1 MATSANGQL
10 RVTVERERD
19 CVRCHLSG
27 ELDLAT
33 APFLREKLQEAV
45 GMARTEPLV
54 LDISEL
60 GYVDSTGLSLFVAT
74 KKRADR
80 EGRRFEL
87 SHPTADF
94 LRLAEVAG
102 LTEYFDLVT

>member
-1 MATSANGQL
+1 MATSTNGQL
-10 RVTVERERD
+10 RVWVDRESD
-19 CVRCHLSG
+19 CVRCRLAG

-33 APFLREKLQEAV
+33 APFLREQLHQAIDT
-45 GMARTEPLV
+45 GTSDPLV

-60 GYVDSTGLSLFVAT
+60 GYVDSTGLSLFIAT

-87 SHPTADF
+87 SRPTADF
-94 LRLAEVAG
+94 LRLAEVTG
-102 LTEYFDLVT
+102 LTEYFDLAA